1 MPALNH
7 ARRLV
12 ADCKTLLGL
21 RDGLA
26 GQTILNWGAGTPL
39 AQWAGVQV
47 SGEPLRV
54 TGLGFKLRVRVH
66 GHESHRLQ
74 FGRLAPA
81 IGNLDQL
88 QTLDLCCH
96 KLLGTFP
103 PELERLRHL
112 RDLNLWLHGGAR
124 LDGCLSAAF
133 VEQLEVA
140 EGVRVCGQEE
150 RSS

>member
-1 MPALNH
+1 MPEPNH

-12 ADCKTLLGL
+12 ADCETLMGL

-26 GQTILNWGAGTPL
+26 GQTILHWGAGTPL

-47 SGEPLRV
+47 SGEPRRV
-54 TGLGFKLRVRVH
+54 TGLKFRPRQDVRWD
-66 GHESHRLQ
+66 ESHRLQ

-81 IGNLDQL
+81 IGKLDQL
-88 QTLDLCCH
+88 RTLDLCCH

-112 RDLNLWLHGGAR
+112 RELNLRLYGDAR
-124 LDGCLSAAF
+124 LDGCLNAAF
-133 VEQLEVA
+133 VEQLKVA
-140 EGVRVCGQEE
+140 EGVRVCGQEGGA
-150 RSS
+150 